1 MEKNPVGAPPM
12 YKDPSELASK
22 IQEYFDSLKETRE
35 PETITG
41 LAYFLGFESRQ
52 SFYDYEAKPEFTYTV
67 KRARLA
73 IEGAYEARL
82 HGNSN
87 AGAIFALKNF
97 GWIDTQAIDHTS
109 KGNEMKSFTLNVKP
123 DAVE

>member
-1 MEKNPVGAPPM
+1 M
-12 YKDPSELASK
+12 YKDPAELAEK
-22 IQEYFDSLKETRE
+22 IQEYFDYIQSGNI
-35 PETITG
+35 PPTITG
-41 LAYFLGFESRQ
+41 IAHFLGFESRQ
-52 SFYDYEAKPEFTYTV
+52 SFYDYEQKPEFAYTV
-67 KRARLA
+67 KRARLS
-73 IEGAYEARL
+73 IEMAYEERL

-123 DAVE
+123 DTE